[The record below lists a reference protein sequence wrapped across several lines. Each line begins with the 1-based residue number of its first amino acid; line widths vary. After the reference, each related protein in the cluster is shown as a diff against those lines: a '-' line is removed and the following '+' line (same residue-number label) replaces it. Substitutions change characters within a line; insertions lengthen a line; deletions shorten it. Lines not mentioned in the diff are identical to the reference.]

1 MSCFLLHEA
10 FNGTQQDTS
19 KTRRM
24 NGILSLFI
32 KQKNSFSTEKHG
44 FWEFLTF
51 GSILDILHTSVKSG
65 GSQFPNTQSTQK
77 MTNYAALLSWGR
89 TGDVFFF
96 TLCVQNDTDW
106 LYLLWKWNCLYKRT
120 AFVFDKPP
128 LWISAKYPAF
138 KSVCPLLGN
147 LLFSRA
153 HAPSF
158 LFCVFFLHAIERGT
172 HMKQTHT
179 SGDIWNDIRV
189 ILKQGKQSKK
199 LWRRQGDLI
208 EIHKQSERS

>member
-1 MSCFLLHEA
+1 
-10 FNGTQQDTS
+10 
-19 KTRRM
+19 M

-32 KQKNSFSTEKHG
+32 ISTEKHG

-51 GSILDILHTSVKSG
+51 GIILHILHTSVKSG

-77 MTNYAALLSWGR
+77 VTNYTELLSWGR
-89 TGDVFFF
+89 TEDVFFF

-106 LYLLWKWNCLYKRT
+106 LYLLWKWNCLYKHT

-128 LWISAKYPAF
+128 LWISVKYPAF

-158 LFCVFFLHAIERGT
+158 LFCVFLHAIERGT
-172 HMKQTHT
+172 HMKQTHM

-189 ILKQGKQSKK
+189 ILKQGKQSKR
-199 LWRRQGDLI
+199 LWRRQCDLI
-208 EIHKQSERS
+208 EIHKQR

>member
-1 MSCFLLHEA
+1 MLCFLLHEA

-32 KQKNSFSTEKHG
+32 NSTEKHG
-44 FWEFLTF
+44 FWELLTF
-51 GSILDILHTSVKSG
+51 GSILNILHTSVKLG

-77 MTNYAALLSWGR
+77 VTNYTALLSWGR
-89 TGDVFFF
+89 TEDVFFF

-106 LYLLWKWNCLYKRT
+106 LYLLWKWNCLYKHT

-128 LWISAKYPAF
+128 LRISAKYPAF

-147 LLFSRA
+147 LLFSHT

-158 LFCVFFLHAIERGT
+158 LFCVFFTCNRKRDAYETNTYEWWHF
-172 HMKQTHT
+172 K
-179 SGDIWNDIRV
+179 WY
-189 ILKQGKQSKK
+189 
-199 LWRRQGDLI
+199 
-208 EIHKQSERS
+208 